1 MTANP
6 ACRGSGGGF
15 VTRNRHV
22 LRFRRFKVIDQE
34 LAAVRRKLVNQRRDL
49 RQGPGINE
57 LLLGRSLQRRQR
69 PRSALGAGCGCGGAF
84 SCIVFRF
91 HVVLIADCRSAG
103 GLKCGW
109 CLCFIQPFCLAL
121 GLHGRFLER
130 TFICLRG
137 PVPCAISFVVSS
149 DSCRNLA
156 IIVKSPPV
164 CQINFL
170 RNRANVE
177 PSCFAIS
184 FPSALSNG

>member
-1 MTANP
+1 MFVIDLWRFSRMTANP

-109 CLCFIQPFCLAL
+109 CLFFIQPFCLAL
-121 GLHGRFLER
+121 GLHGRFGANFYLL
-130 TFICLRG
+130 TWSGSMC
-137 PVPCAISFVVSS
+137 
-149 DSCRNLA
+149 
-156 IIVKSPPV
+156 K
-164 CQINFL
+164 INSESL
-170 RNRANVE
+170 
-177 PSCFAIS
+177 
-184 FPSALSNG
+184 